1 MKQIKKLLERWKQIT
16 PIRRMIF
23 WALCAVANA
32 GFVYYFSDLSRASEE
47 LSIAMAWLISVTIE
61 LIFILL
67 LLGYMSYFLENKLG
81 KIKKKRLLKRYK
93 EKLSENKFT
102 EVFFTTEVEAPAGK
116 APAGKAGDYYW
127 AMKHC
132 NEPRWGA
139 KWQQDEK
146 IYVVLK
152 DGEKEVRNWTIGN
165 LAFFDCWFEFSK

>member
-47 LSIAMAWLISVTIE
+47 LSIAMAWLISVIIE

-67 LLGYMSYFLENKLG
+67 LLGYMIYFLENKLENKLG

-102 EVFFTTEVEAPAGK
+102 EVFFTTEVE